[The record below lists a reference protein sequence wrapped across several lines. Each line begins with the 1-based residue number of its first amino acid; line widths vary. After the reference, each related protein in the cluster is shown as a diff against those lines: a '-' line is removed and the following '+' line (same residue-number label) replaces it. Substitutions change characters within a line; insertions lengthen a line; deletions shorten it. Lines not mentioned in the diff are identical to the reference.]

1 MIPARI
7 SYRPVT
13 AAAELVPHLREVGLV
28 VGAYF
33 AYMYT
38 RRLVFPDIEATAL
51 DNARRIVSLEKS
63 LGFFW
68 EPHWQ
73 SWALDSARGVV
84 LFFNWAYFI
93 TFFPIVL
100 TTGIVLYFANRQRYT
115 YYRNVVLISFGF
127 ALLMFMLFP
136 LAPPRMLADHFVDTI
151 KIFGPPFYASR
162 EAANYYNAFAAMPS
176 VHFSWTVIL
185 GIMFFRSGSRW
196 LKILGVVYPTMT
208 LFAIT
213 ITGNHYILDAV
224 GGVVVMAASF
234 AMVELGLRRRFFLPQ
249 AWCRLRAVG
258 SQHRP
263 LFPRTGDK
271 IKAWTKGALSANRL
285 LSRSSSHPAALSLDR
300 RRKPLG

>member
-1 MIPARI
+1 MSAWGVRERRKAHRGADYLRLRAVKMIPTRI
-7 SYRPVT
+7 SYRLVT
-13 AAAELVPHLREVGLV
+13 AAATLVPYLREIALV

-38 RRLVFPDIEATAL
+38 RKLVFPDIETAAL

-73 SWALDSARGVV
+73 SWAVDSARGVV
-84 LFFNWAYFI
+84 IFFNWAYFI

-100 TTGIVLYFANRQRYT
+100 TTGIILYFANRQRYY
-115 YYRNVVLISFGF
+115 YYRNVVLISFII
-127 ALLMFMLFP
+127 ALLMYMLFP

-151 KIFGPPFYASR
+151 KLFGPPSYASR

-185 GIMFFRSGSRW
+185 GIMFLRSGSRW

-213 ITGNHYILDAV
+213 VTGNHYILDAV

-249 AWCRLRAVG
+249 AWRRLRAVG
-258 SQHRP
+258 SQRRTIP
-263 LFPRTGDK
+263 PRTVD
-271 IKAWTKGALSANRL
+271 
-285 LSRSSSHPAALSLDR
+285 
-300 RRKPLG
+300 